1 MSLSPRPIQEEEL
14 HAFVDGRLDAERH
27 AEVARLVEADP
38 SLRARLEDWEQQADL
53 LRSAF
58 AFKARE
64 PVPPQLNIGRLIE
77 TGASRRTASWRIV
90 AGLLIALSL
99 GAAGGWIA
107 RDHQTRD
114 DMEWLTMQATAAHR
128 VFVSDNERPVEL
140 GPDSQA
146 SLVTWIADRLG
157 RRVDVPDLTHFGYHF
172 IGGRVLAAV
181 GGPAAMLMYGDSSG
195 NRVTVYVQPMATD
208 ATLPMRLVT
217 RNTVAGYAWIN
228 QQIGYGVMSNGTDAG
243 PALHAVANLVRDD
256 MRS

>member
-38 SLRARLEDWEQQADL
+38 ALRARLEEWEQHAEL
-53 LRSAF
+53 LRAAF

-64 PVPPQLNIGRLIE
+64 PVPPQLNLGRLIE
-77 TGASRRTASWRIV
+77 TGAARRTAPLRIA
-90 AGLLIALSL
+90 AGLLIALSV
-99 GAAGGWIA
+99 GAAGGWLA
-107 RDHQTRD
+107 RDRERPD
-114 DMEWLTMQATAAHR
+114 DFEWLAMQATAAHR

-146 SLVTWIADRLG
+146 RLVSWIEGRLG

-181 GGPAAMLMYGDSSG
+181 GGPAAMLMYGDEAG

-208 ATLPMRLVT
+208 ATLPMRLIT

-228 QQIGYGVMSNGTDAG
+228 RQIGYGVMSNNADPG
-243 PALHAVANLVRDD
+243 LHAVANRVRDD